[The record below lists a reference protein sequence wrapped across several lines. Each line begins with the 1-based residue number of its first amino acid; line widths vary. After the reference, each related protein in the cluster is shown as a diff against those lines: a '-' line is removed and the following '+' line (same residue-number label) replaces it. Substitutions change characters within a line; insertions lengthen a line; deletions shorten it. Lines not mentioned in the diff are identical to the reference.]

1 MNNETRGDA
10 SLSIV
15 PKPDEKLEQH
25 DNNRARSRSKD
36 ISLIG
41 VFSAILGLLA
51 TAAWIVPF
59 GHITME
65 FLINVVV
72 VLLLKIR
79 RREGTLL
86 FAGLVTGVIDF
97 LGGLSGPGGFLSP
110 VVYGFRFGFL
120 ELVYRRFGKGDRK
133 HCNGVI
139 VLGNTAG
146 YFLTSAL
153 IWLMYAALLLPLGNE
168 ITQKMWFVL
177 ALAGTGISIPAT
189 VLAVKVYD
197 RWFLP
202 HGKAFEMAITG

>member
-1 MNNETRGDA
+1 MNNEARGDA
-10 SLSIV
+10 SIDIENKLDVNLERYTTELS
-15 PKPDEKLEQH
+15 
-25 DNNRARSRSKD
+25 RSRTKD
-36 ISLIG
+36 VALVG

-51 TAAWIVPF
+51 IAAWIVPF

-72 VLLLKIR
+72 VLLLKLR

-86 FAGLVTGVIDF
+86 VTGLVTGVVDF

-120 ELVYRRFGKGDRK
+120 EIVYRRFGKGDRRRG
-133 HCNGVI
+133 NGAI
-139 VLGNTAG
+139 IAGNTAG

-153 IWLMYAALLLPLGNE
+153 IWLMYAALFLPLGDE
-168 ITQKMWFVL
+168 FTQRMWFVL
-177 ALAGTGISIPAT
+177 ALAGTGICIPAT

-202 HGKAFEMAITG
+202 HKKAFDAAVAG